1 MTGDDPIL
9 EALPLVHFA
18 KLAHADG
25 VNAKLIEGFEREK
38 SHGWARQTHHFH
50 GRFENTYI
58 DRERLPEIAPVIEFA
73 RAAACQQLAQPDL
86 HLGYW
91 FNEMHPGQR
100 TSLHA
105 HEELDELLSAV
116 YYCSAPEQSG
126 RLLLHDGP
134 ATISITPT
142 PGMLVIFPPD
152 LPHEVEINHS
162 DATRL
167 SIAFNFGPARE
178 EN

>member
-1 MTGDDPIL
+1 MPGDDPIL
-9 EALPLVHFA
+9 EALPSVHFA
-18 KLAHADG
+18 TLAYADR
-25 VNAKLIEGFEREK
+25 VNAKLIEGFERER
-38 SHGWARQTHHFH
+38 SYEGVRQTHHFL

-73 RAAACQQLAQPDL
+73 RAAACQHLAQPDL

-91 FNEMHPGQR
+91 FNEMHPGQS

-116 YYCSAPEQSG
+116 YYCSAPEKSG

-134 ATISITPT
+134 ATIAITPT

-167 SIAFNFGPARE
+167 SVAFNFGPARE
-178 EN
+178 AN